1 MDHEK
6 IKQLTAELIS
16 AIGEDPERE
25 GLVETP
31 KRVAKSYDTLFG
43 GYQKDPK
50 DHITVFDG
58 EDYDEMIICR
68 DIDFYSTCEHH
79 MLPFFGKAYV
89 GYLPNKKI
97 IGISKIPRIIEIYAR
112 RLQNQ
117 ERLTMQIAQAITD
130 LLNPKG
136 VGVVIKAQHLC
147 MMSRGVERHNA
158 VITTSSF
165 TKLFRSNQITRSE
178 FIGLIKE

>member
-1 MDHEK
+1 
-6 IKQLTAELIS
+6 
-16 AIGEDPERE
+16 
-25 GLVETP
+25 
-31 KRVAKSYDTLFG
+31 
-43 GYQKDPK
+43 
-50 DHITVFDG
+50 
-58 EDYDEMIICR
+58 MIICK

-117 ERLTMQIAQAITD
+117 ERLTMQIAKAIND
-130 LLNPKG
+130 LLKPKG

-147 MMSRGVERHNA
+147 MLSRGVESKNA

-165 TKLFRSNQITRSE
+165 TKLFRTNPETRSE
-178 FIGLIKE
+178 FLGLIKD

>member
-1 MDHEK
+1 MNSKKIEK
-6 IKQLTAELIS
+6 ITAELIR
-16 AIGEDPERE
+16 AIGEDSNRE
-25 GLVETP
+25 GLKDTP
-31 KRVAKSYDTLFG
+31 SRVARSFETLYG

-50 DHITVFDG
+50 DLITLFDG
-58 EDYDEMIICR
+58 EDYDQMIICK

-89 GYLPNKKI
+89 GYLPDKKI
-97 IGISKIPRIIEIYAR
+97 IGISKIPRIIEVFAR

-117 ERLTMQIAQAITD
+117 ERLTMQIANTIND
-130 LLNPKG
+130 LLKPQG

-147 MMSRGVERHNA
+147 MLSRGVERQNA

-165 TKLFRSNQITRSE
+165 TNLFKTNQKTRSE
-178 FIGLIKE
+178 FLGLIE

>member
-1 MDHEK
+1 MNRIK
-6 IKQLTAELIS
+6 IQKLIKEMIQ

-25 GLVETP
+25 GLNDTP
-31 KRVAKSYDTLFG
+31 KRVSKSFETLYG
-43 GYQKDPK
+43 GYKKNPK
-50 DHITVFDG
+50 DLITLFDG
-58 EDYDEMIICR
+58 EDYDEMIICK

-79 MLPFFGKAYV
+79 MLPFFGEVYV

-117 ERLTMQIAQAITD
+117 ERMTMQIAKSIND
-130 LLNPKG
+130 LLKPKG

-147 MMSRGVERHNA
+147 MLSRGVERQNA

-165 TKLFRSNQITRSE
+165 TKLFRTNPETRSE
-178 FIGLIKE
+178 FLGLIRE

>member
-1 MDHEK
+1 MNRDK
-6 IKQLTAELIS
+6 IKKLTAELIR
-16 AIGEDPERE
+16 AIGENPDRE
-25 GLVETP
+25 GLVNTP
-31 KRVAKSYDTLFG
+31 SRVAKSYDTLFG
-43 GYQKDPK
+43 GYDRNPK
-50 DHITVFDG
+50 DLATVFDG
-58 EDYDEMIICR
+58 EDYDEMIICK

-97 IGISKIPRIIEIYAR
+97 IGISKLPRIIEIYAR

-117 ERLTMQIAQAITD
+117 ERLTMQVAQAITD
-130 LLNPKG
+130 LLKPKG

-147 MMSRGVERHNA
+147 MLSRGVERQNA

-165 TKLFRSNQITRSE
+165 TKLFRTNQITRAE
-178 FIGLIKE
+178 FLGLIKD